1 MEGCNTV
8 SNVDARRCE
17 DKELEDDCAN
27 MVSELCKKA
36 VEVLQSSSGNPEGYF
51 LKGLA
56 KASEGSWEDAVELYD
71 TALVLCRT
79 RRAELEK
86 EYDGEEPTWDN
97 LLEMSGGREWELSE
111 IGRLE
116 AKIRVQLAKAYDE
129 SGEKARALET
139 LVEAVSS
146 NPESVSLRCYLA
158 LLYQD
163 RGMAADA
170 VQQCEE
176 AAQHLA
182 ECSEEDIALFQE
194 VAMNVR

>member
-1 MEGCNTV
+1 MTELKEQRQEG
-8 SNVDARRCE
+8 DAA
-17 DKELEDDCAN
+17 D
-27 MVSELCKKA
+27 MVGRLCMKA
-36 VEVLQSSSGNPEGYF
+36 VEVLKRSARDPEGYF
-51 LKGLA
+51 LAGLS
-56 KASEGSWEDAVELYD
+56 KASEGSWEDAIELYD

-86 EYDGEEPTWDN
+86 EYEGEEPTWDN

-158 LLYQD
+158 LLYHD
-163 RGMAADA
+163 RGMLSEAS
-170 VQQCEE
+170 QQCEE

-182 ECSEEDIALFQE
+182 ECSEEDESLFRE